1 MTRSD
6 RELSRA
12 LKAEMELI
20 VVPAQP
26 RGRGR
31 TSVWASP
38 AALVVGAGV
47 IVAGLALGCAVS
59 ELRAPMPAATAPA
72 PSPAVTAQPS
82 AAGLV
87 PDRYGLVLDRQPPV
101 MRSEADSGQIT
112 ALRGE
117 FSSGAVSPDGRRFA
131 YWQTPA
137 GPARRLWLLETSAPT
152 QPRSLLTLP
161 DSEIAAT
168 STGSAVAWSSD
179 GTGLL
184 IAVNGLAPAREGP
197 PIDAP
202 LYATLRQIDVAT
214 GAVREIARTEMAA
227 WFSPVAWDRA
237 RGVSTAVAIGPGES
251 PGSYGVL
258 RDGVAPLWAP
268 LPAGT
273 LAVFVRAAPDA
284 GRVLMRGFPDHRA
297 VYVWPL
303 TDVTNVTTLGAV
315 GDEYVAAAMWRDA
328 REIVVSLSRTSV
340 ARDGERLEVWALEG
354 PRRVLLRERHGL
366 DVVRPDGTAAITD
379 KGVIDLATGA
389 REELPGMRGDRAT
402 ASLLLH

>member
-1 MTRSD
+1 MRRSWK
-6 RELSRA
+6 SS
-12 LKAEMELI
+12 
-20 VVPAQP
+20 
-26 RGRGR
+26 G
-31 TSVWASP
+31 

-47 IVAGLALGCAVS
+47 IVAGLVLGRAVG

-87 PDRYGLVLDRQPPV
+87 SDRYGLVLERQPPV
-101 MRSEADSGQIT
+101 VRSEANSGQIV

-117 FSSGAVSPDGRRFA
+117 FSNGAVSPDGRRFA

-137 GPARRLWLLETSAPT
+137 GPARRLWLLDTSAPT

-161 DSEIAAT
+161 DDET
-168 STGSAVAWSSD
+168 AVTFIVWSSD

-184 IAVNGLAPAREGP
+184 IAVNGLAPARQGEGP
-197 PIDAP
+197 PVEAP
-202 LYATLRQIDVAT
+202 PYATLRQIDVAT
-214 GAVREIARTEMAA
+214 GSVWEIARNKGS
-227 WFSPVAWDRA
+227 WFGPVAWDRA
-237 RGVSTAVAIGPGES
+237 RGVSTAISIGPG
-251 PGSYGVL
+251 GLVGGYGVL
-258 RDGVAPLWAP
+258 RDGVAPVWAP
-268 LPAGT
+268 LPAET
-273 LAVFVRAAPDA
+273 SAVFVRAAPDA
-284 GRVLMRGFPDHRA
+284 SRVLMRGFPEHRA

-303 TDVTNVTTLGAV
+303 TEGTTVTTLEAV
-315 GDEYVAAAMWRDA
+315 GDEYVAVAIWRNA
-328 REIVVSLSRTSV
+328 REIVVSLSRT
-340 ARDGERLEVWALEG
+340 REGREGERLEVWPLGG
-354 PRRVLLRERHGL
+354 PRRVLLRERHRL

>member
-1 MTRSD
+1 MRRSWKSSGAVPRD
-6 RELSRA
+6 HSRTA
-12 LKAEMELI
+12 
-20 VVPAQP
+20 
-26 RGRGR
+26 
-31 TSVWASP
+31 VWAFR
-38 AALVVGAGV
+38 AALVVGAGA
-47 IVAGLALGCAVS
+47 IVAGLALGCAVG
-59 ELRAPMPAATAPA
+59 EVRAPTPAATAPA

-87 PDRYGLVLDRQPPV
+87 SDRYGLVLERQPPV
-101 MRSEADSGQIT
+101 VRSEANSGQIT

-117 FSSGAVSPDGRRFA
+117 FFNGAVSPDGRRLA

-137 GPARRLWLLETSAPT
+137 GLARRLWLLETSAPT

-161 DSEIAAT
+161 DSEIAAA
-168 STGSAVAWSSD
+168 STGSAVVWSSD

-197 PIDAP
+197 PVDAP

-237 RGVSTAVAIGPGES
+237 RGVSTAVGIS
-251 PGSYGVL
+251 PGGFAWDYVVL
-258 RDGVAPLWAP
+258 RDGVAPVRAP
-268 LPAGT
+268 LPAET

-284 GRVLMRGFPDHRA
+284 SRVLMRGFPDHRA

-303 TDVTNVTTLGAV
+303 TEGTMVMTLGAV
-315 GDEYVAAAMWRDA
+315 GDEYVAVAIWRNA
-328 REIVVSLSRTSV
+328 RELVVSLSR
-340 ARDGERLEVWALEG
+340 AREGREGERLEVWPLEG
-354 PRRVLLRERHGL
+354 PRRVLLRERHRL

-389 REELPGMRGDRAT
+389 REELPGMRDDRAT
-402 ASLLLH
+402 ASLLMH